1 MMLYADLQKNVG
13 MPLSDLCLISAHKQA
28 LWLCE
33 GDSHVFKVSHEQQWH
48 LHHAYDL
55 NMHPVKRGCLHI
67 ECDVM

>member
-1 MMLYADLQKNVG
+1 MMPYADLQKNAG
-13 MPLSDLCLISAHKQA
+13 RSLSSAHKQA

-55 NMHPVKRGCLHI
+55 NMHPSKPGCLHI